1 MASDG
6 LRCCSNC
13 EHSGIVLTLGGRHM
27 TICDGQDGDMRE
39 VMGNF
44 RCDGFEPWE
53 RQSGYELDTRGG
65 GADD

>member
-1 MASDG
+1 
-6 LRCCSNC
+6 
-13 EHSGIVLTLGGRHM
+13 
-27 TICDGQDGDMRE
+27 MRE

-53 RQSGYELDTRGG
+53 MPSGYELDTRGG

>member
-6 LRCCSNC
+6 LRCCNNC
-13 EHSGIVLTLGGRHM
+13 EYSRLVLTLGGRHM
-27 TICDGQDGDMRE
+27 AVCDGQDGDMRE

-53 RQSGYELDTRGG
+53 RPSGCELNARGG